1 MVICRQVLYH
11 YNKENPVSIRSR
23 IDPDRYKKI
32 LRTLQYVTERMR
44 PYAQWT
50 EGQMNDFYA
59 SRIIIEVIDTCRKY
73 PSLFQAAG
81 HMAAELKETRL
92 MDYVRLRGLPLRAG
106 IFLLPLRLRCFPAAA
121 AGARFLIWLK
131 ERGLA

>member
-1 MVICRQVLYH
+1 MLSIGYESLTQVDAGSFPFSTVL
-11 YNKENPVSIRSR
+11 NLTSTCIGFPA
-23 IDPDRYKKI
+23 D
-32 LRTLQYVTERMR
+32 
-44 PYAQWT
+44 YAQWT

-121 AGARFLIWLK
+121 AAGARFLIWLK